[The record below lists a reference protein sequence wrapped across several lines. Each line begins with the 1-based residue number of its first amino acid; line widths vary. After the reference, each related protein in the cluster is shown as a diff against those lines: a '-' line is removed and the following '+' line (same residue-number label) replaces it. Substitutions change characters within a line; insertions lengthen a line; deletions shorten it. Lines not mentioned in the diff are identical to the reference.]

1 MTPILSTIYST
12 FKSSTTPNII
22 SSINT
27 KMSPTIHQCDEMSYI
42 YETTLQKFNNYHERE
57 KSLRKFV
64 LLRNF
69 YTNQFL
75 IPPPIDNN
83 QQQQQEEYNNNN
95 NFVEYF
101 NEKLEWSEDDIKK
114 EEETWLDAC
123 LDDASLDEYDDGYV
137 YVIKPNDGD
146 QQIIGEVEGGVVAG
160 EQEKEPIINYK
171 EEIIIPNDLF
181 LEESKINSNINSKIS
196 NNNIIIN
203 NNNISDQEFHPYW
216 KDNSIIRP
224 KSAPLPPS
232 IDHYRPFFD
241 QKSSSDNVSNSNNN
255 VESNNNSN
263 NNNNNNK
270 TRSNNGSNNSS
281 GNFKIRS
288 FSIPKIFHKYK
299 LGHAILDL
307 LQYDNQPY
315 FFDQS
320 TNTTNNTNRSQDDLD
335 MLFYSPPKDLLDHG
349 MLSDIISMLEWYGGK
364 KNDSSNNNNAINSNN
379 KNTTTT
385 TTECV
390 NTSINANNWFVECEK
405 C

>member
-27 KMSPTIHQCDEMSYI
+27 KMSSTIHQCDEMSYI

-64 LLRNF
+64 LL
-69 YTNQFL
+69 Q
-75 IPPPIDNN
+75 
-83 QQQQQEEYNNNN
+83 
-95 NFVEYF
+95 
-101 NEKLEWSEDDIKK
+101 DDIKK

-123 LDDASLDEYDDGYV
+123 LDNASLDEYDDGYV

-146 QQIIGEVEGGVVAG
+146 QQIIGEVGGVVVAG
-160 EQEKEPIINYK
+160 EKEEKEPIINYRD
-171 EEIIIPNDLF
+171 EIIIPNDLF
-181 LEESKINSNINSKIS
+181 LEESKINSNINSKIG
-196 NNNIIIN
+196 NNNIISN

-216 KDNSIIRP
+216 KDNS
-224 KSAPLPPS
+224 
-232 IDHYRPFFD
+232 
-241 QKSSSDNVSNSNNN
+241 
-255 VESNNNSN
+255 
-263 NNNNNNK
+263 
-270 TRSNNGSNNSS
+270 
-281 GNFKIRS
+281 
-288 FSIPKIFHKYK
+288 
-299 LGHAILDL
+299 HAILDL
-307 LQYDNQPY
+307 LQSDNQPY

-364 KNDSSNNNNAINSNN
+364 KNDSSNNNGNNNDPNN

-385 TTECV
+385 ATECV

>member
-12 FKSSTTPNII
+12 FKSSTTTNII

-27 KMSPTIHQCDEMSYI
+27 KMSSTIHQCDEMSYI

-64 LLRNF
+64 LL
-69 YTNQFL
+69 Q
-75 IPPPIDNN
+75 
-83 QQQQQEEYNNNN
+83 
-95 NFVEYF
+95 
-101 NEKLEWSEDDIKK
+101 DDIKK

-123 LDDASLDEYDDGYV
+123 LDNASLDEYDDGYV

-146 QQIIGEVEGGVVAG
+146 QQIIGEVG
-160 EQEKEPIINYK
+160 
-171 EEIIIPNDLF
+171 
-181 LEESKINSNINSKIS
+181 
-196 NNNIIIN
+196 
-203 NNNISDQEFHPYW
+203 EFHPYW

-224 KSAPLPPS
+224 KSASLPPS
-232 IDHYRPFFD
+232 IDHYR
-241 QKSSSDNVSNSNNN
+241 
-255 VESNNNSN
+255 
-263 NNNNNNK
+263 
-270 TRSNNGSNNSS
+270 
-281 GNFKIRS
+281 
-288 FSIPKIFHKYK
+288 
-299 LGHAILDL
+299 HAILDL
-307 LQYDNQPY
+307 LQSDNQPY

-364 KNDSSNNNNAINSNN
+364 KNDSSNNNGNNNATTINPNN

-385 TTECV
+385 ATECV
-390 NTSINANNWFVECEK
+390 NPNNWFVECEK

>member
-27 KMSPTIHQCDEMSYI
+27 KMSSTIHQCDEMSYI

-64 LLRNF
+64 LL
-69 YTNQFL
+69 Q
-75 IPPPIDNN
+75 
-83 QQQQQEEYNNNN
+83 
-95 NFVEYF
+95 
-101 NEKLEWSEDDIKK
+101 DDIKK

-123 LDDASLDEYDDGYV
+123 LDNASLDEYDDGYV

-146 QQIIGEVEGGVVAG
+146 QQIIGEVG
-160 EQEKEPIINYK
+160 
-171 EEIIIPNDLF
+171 
-181 LEESKINSNINSKIS
+181 
-196 NNNIIIN
+196 
-203 NNNISDQEFHPYW
+203 
-216 KDNSIIRP
+216 
-224 KSAPLPPS
+224 
-232 IDHYRPFFD
+232 
-241 QKSSSDNVSNSNNN
+241 
-255 VESNNNSN
+255 
-263 NNNNNNK
+263 
-270 TRSNNGSNNSS
+270 
-281 GNFKIRS
+281 
-288 FSIPKIFHKYK
+288 
-299 LGHAILDL
+299 GHAILDL
-307 LQYDNQPY
+307 LQSDNQPY

-364 KNDSSNNNNAINSNN
+364 KNDSSNNNGNNNDPNN

-385 TTECV
+385 ATECV

>member
-27 KMSPTIHQCDEMSYI
+27 KMSSTIHQCDEMSYI

-64 LLRNF
+64 LL
-69 YTNQFL
+69 Q
-75 IPPPIDNN
+75 
-83 QQQQQEEYNNNN
+83 
-95 NFVEYF
+95 
-101 NEKLEWSEDDIKK
+101 DDIKK

-123 LDDASLDEYDDGYV
+123 LDNASLDEYDDGYV

-146 QQIIGEVEGGVVAG
+146 QQIIGEVGGVVVAG
-160 EQEKEPIINYK
+160 EKEEKEPIINYRD
-171 EEIIIPNDLF
+171 EIIIPNDLF
-181 LEESKINSNINSKIS
+181 LEESKINSNINSKIG
-196 NNNIIIN
+196 NNNIISN

-224 KSAPLPPS
+224 KSASLPPS

-241 QKSSSDNVSNSNNN
+241 QKSSSDNVN
-255 VESNNNSN
+255 
-263 NNNNNNK
+263 
-270 TRSNNGSNNSS
+270 
-281 GNFKIRS
+281 
-288 FSIPKIFHKYK
+288 
-299 LGHAILDL
+299 
-307 LQYDNQPY
+307 
-315 FFDQS
+315 
-320 TNTTNNTNRSQDDLD
+320 
-335 MLFYSPPKDLLDHG
+335 HG

-364 KNDSSNNNNAINSNN
+364 KNDSSNNNGNNNDPNN

-385 TTECV
+385 ATECV